1 MTVWAATNTLRD
13 NTVTLHYYS
22 AKERHVDGA
31 DCPACSVTDEALA
44 ALALVETALDAAAE
58 DLREDGYPVDD
69 PDLDGRDDP
78 QFKDE
83 LVRQWGAKKVAL
95 AAALRAVREGA

>member
-1 MTVWAATNTLRD
+1 MTGWAATNTLRD

-44 ALALVETALDAAAE
+44 ALALVEAALDAAE
-58 DLREDGYPVDD
+58 
-69 PDLDGRDDP
+69 
-78 QFKDE
+78 
-83 LVRQWGAKKVAL
+83 KVAECEDYWDWVTSYAPAL
-95 AAALRAVREGA
+95 KAALRAVREGAS